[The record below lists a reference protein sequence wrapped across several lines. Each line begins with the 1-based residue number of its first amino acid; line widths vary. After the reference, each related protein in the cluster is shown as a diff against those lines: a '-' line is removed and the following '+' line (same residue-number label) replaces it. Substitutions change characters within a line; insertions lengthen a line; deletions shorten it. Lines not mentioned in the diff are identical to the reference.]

1 MKRAIV
7 AAAGRAPG
15 RSQAGPHPPGG
26 WGEVPLGRGAV
37 IKALVFDVFGTVVD
51 WRGSIIG
58 EGEAL
63 GAAQGLSV
71 DWPAFADAWRAG
83 YQPAMQRARSGEIA
97 WTNIDGLHRVILDG
111 LIARFGLD
119 GLSEAERDRLNRV
132 WHRLDPWPDAVAGLQ
147 RLKARFVIST
157 LSNGNIALLVNM
169 AKRAGLPWDC
179 VLSAEIMQH
188 YKPDPEVYQGAA
200 RLLGVALDEVLM
212 VAAHP
217 SDLRGAAKAGLR
229 TALVRRPLEYGPNPD
244 GAAPPDALPDD
255 RFDVVASDFVDL
267 ARQLGA

>member
-1 MKRAIV
+1 MSSFD
-7 AAAGRAPG
+7 AGTIR
-15 RSQAGPHPPGG
+15 
-26 WGEVPLGRGAV
+26 
-37 IKALVFDVFGTVVD
+37 ALVFDVFGTVVD
-51 WRGSIIG
+51 WRASIVR

-63 GAAQGLSV
+63 AAAKGWRHV

-83 YQPAMQRARSGEIA
+83 YQPAMQRARGGEIP

-111 LIARFGLD
+111 LIPRFGLD
-119 GLSEAERDRLNRV
+119 SLSELERDHLNRV
-132 WHRLDPWPDAVAGLQ
+132 WHRLAPWPDALAGLR
-147 RLKARFVIST
+147 RLKSRFVIST

-169 AKRAGLPWDC
+169 AKRARLPWDC

-200 RLLGVALDEVLM
+200 RLLGVERDALLM

-217 SDLRGAAKAGLR
+217 SDLRGAASAGLR
-229 TALVRRPLEYGPNPD
+229 TALVHRPLEYGPNPA
-244 GAAPPDALPDD
+244 GAPPPDALLDD

-267 ARQLGA
+267 AQRLGA

>member
-1 MKRAIV
+1 MRTEGTMT
-7 AAAGRAPG
+7 AAAKPG
-15 RSQAGPHPPGG
+15 FVPGAI
-26 WGEVPLGRGAV
+26 R
-37 IKALVFDVFGTVVD
+37 ALVFDVFGTVVD
-51 WRGSIIG
+51 WRGSIIR

-63 GAAQGLSV
+63 SAAKRLQV

-97 WTNIDGLHRVILDG
+97 WTNVDGLHRGILDG
-111 LIARFGLD
+111 LIPRFGLGSLD
-119 GLSEAERDRLNRV
+119 EVEREHLNRA
-132 WHRLDPWPDAVAGLQ
+132 WHRLDAWPDAVASLV
-147 RLKARFVIST
+147 RLKSRYVIST

-200 RLLGVALDEVLM
+200 RLLGFSFDEVLM

-217 SDLRGAAKAGLR
+217 SDLRGAARAGLR
-229 TALVRRPLEYGPNPD
+229 TALVSRPLEHGPNPT
-244 GAAPPDALPDD
+244 GAPPSDALPDD
-255 RFDVVASDFVDL
+255 RFDVVARDFVNL
-267 ARQLGA
+267 AQQLGA

>member
-1 MKRAIV
+1 MSHFDPRTI
-7 AAAGRAPG
+7 R
-15 RSQAGPHPPGG
+15 
-26 WGEVPLGRGAV
+26 
-37 IKALVFDVFGTVVD
+37 ALVFDVFGTVVD
-51 WRGSIIG
+51 WRASIVR
-58 EGEAL
+58 EGETL
-63 GAAQGLSV
+63 SAAKAWSGI

-97 WTNIDGLHRVILDG
+97 WTNVDGLHRGILDG
-111 LIARFGLD
+111 LIPRFGLD
-119 GLSEAERDRLNRV
+119 DLDEAERDHLNRV
-132 WHRLDPWPDAVAGLQ
+132 WLRLDAWPDAVAGLT
-147 RLKARFVIST
+147 RLKSRYVVST

-200 RLLGVALDEVLM
+200 RLLGVERGALLM

-217 SDLRGAAKAGLR
+217 SDLRGAQRAGLP
-229 TALVRRPLEYGPNPD
+229 TALVRRPLESGANPL
-244 GAAPPDALPDD
+244 GAPPPDALSDD

>member
-1 MKRAIV
+1 MSDFDPRTL
-7 AAAGRAPG
+7 R
-15 RSQAGPHPPGG
+15 
-26 WGEVPLGRGAV
+26 
-37 IKALVFDVFGTVVD
+37 ALVFDVFGTVVD
-51 WRGSIIG
+51 WRASIIR
-58 EGEAL
+58 EGQAL
-63 GAAQGLSV
+63 GAAKGWRV

-97 WTNIDGLHRVILDG
+97 WTNVDGLHRNILDG
-111 LIARFGLD
+111 LIPRFGLE
-119 GLSEAERDRLNRV
+119 GLTEPEREHLNRV
-132 WHRLDPWPDAVAGLQ
+132 WHRLEPWPDAVAGLA

-179 VLSAEIMQH
+179 VLSAEIMRH

-200 RLLGVALDEVLM
+200 ALLGVERGELLM

-217 SDLRGAAKAGLR
+217 SDLRGAQRAGLP
-229 TALVRRPLEYGPNPD
+229 TALVRRPLEYGANPT

-255 RFDVVASDFVDL
+255 RFDLVAADFVEL
-267 ARQLGA
+267 AQQLGA